1 MLKFHRIIALALLLL
16 LGLPLA
22 TRLPLETRLQLLADE
37 PLDTPAGGK
46 KEVQFVLLE
55 EERSRILDLFQATG
69 EKISPNGTLELIYDF
84 TSKNEILGE
93 DWSPIPTNPFGRI
106 GQPVRWTRGGE
117 GGVVGVAGGIY
128 MADKGQWFHR
138 AVWKPQVKV
147 ESTFYSFCGGSVG
160 DMVAATYG
168 WTKGLRRR
176 VGSNLG
182 SQVMRISGVKPAG
195 GIGKPSEIIFREPV
209 NFGFELKDG
218 QFSAQRGGRTQQ
230 QSSSSKFLKKL
241 DSGQV
246 GFVWNGNIRCCI
258 TKVTLRGQLDLD
270 WAAKSIPDLKT
281 RLKEHRATKGSR

>member
-22 TRLPLETRLQLLADE
+22 TLLPLETRLQLLADE

-160 DMVAATYG
+160 TWLLRPMDGPRVCGGESAAT
-168 WTKGLRRR
+168 
-176 VGSNLG
+176 
-182 SQVMRISGVKPAG
+182 
-195 GIGKPSEIIFREPV
+195 
-209 NFGFELKDG
+209 
-218 QFSAQRGGRTQQ
+218 SAAR
-230 QSSSSKFLKKL
+230 
-241 DSGQV
+241 
-246 GFVWNGNIRCCI
+246 
-258 TKVTLRGQLDLD
+258 
-270 WAAKSIPDLKT
+270 
-281 RLKEHRATKGSR
+281 